1 MEEEIE
7 EILMDEPQIKNP
19 TSPTGLSLELGDIIE
34 IIAPTNKDI
43 HEMTAFISYIDNK
56 KMILINVSNSKHY
69 QLNLTEA
76 GGFTDESITEVN

>member
-7 EILMDEPQIKNP
+7 EILMDEPQIIDP
-19 TSPTGLSLELGDIIE
+19 SSPSGLSLELGDIIE

-56 KMILINVSNSKHY
+56 KILVLLLFSLKTLS
-69 QLNLTEA
+69 
-76 GGFTDESITEVN
+76 